1 MARVMVVEDTPANMM
16 LALTL
21 LESAGHT
28 VLQAE
33 RAVVAIEMAQRE
45 PLDLILMDVQMPGMD
60 GVTAMRILKGDQ
72 RTSKIPVIALT
83 AFAMKGDRERLLEAG
98 FDSYIEKP
106 VDYLEFL
113 AQVAAITGRHQ
124 GP

>member
-33 RAVVAIEMAQRE
+33 RALTAIEMAQRE
-45 PLDLILMDVQMPGMD
+45 PPDLILMDVQMPGMD
-60 GVTAMRILKGDQ
+60 GVTAMRILKGDE
-72 RTSKIPVIALT
+72 RTCGIPVIALT
-83 AFAMKGDRERLLEAG
+83 AFAMKGDRERLLAAG

-106 VDYLEFL
+106 VDYLQFL
-113 AQVAAITGRHQ
+113 AQVAALTGGH
-124 GP
+124 

>member
-33 RAVVAIEMAQRE
+33 RAVLAIEMAQRE

-60 GVTAMRILKGDQ
+60 GVTAMRILKGDE
-72 RTSKIPVIALT
+72 RTCNIPVIALT

-106 VDYLEFL
+106 IDYLEFL
-113 AQVAAITGRHQ
+113 AQVAAITGR
-124 GP
+124 